1 MSGPNGASEGKAS
14 PQDKAG
20 GEAANGASQ
29 GKASKASAKPSAPS
43 GDSAERAASHLAHNI
58 RELREQRRLSQ
69 QQLAELS
76 GVPRP
81 TIANLE
87 TGGSNPTLA
96 VLVKL
101 AEALYVSV
109 EELIVKARPSAR
121 LYPAGSLPSRV
132 RGRARVQELLPEPV
146 RGLEVERLELPSGA
160 RLALRAAPVGSRE
173 YLSCEAGELTLVTGE
188 SRFELKGGD
197 VASFRGDLERSYMNP
212 GGEAAVAYRVVTRS
226 PSDW

>member
-1 MSGPNGASEGKAS
+1 MAGARSKAS
-14 PQDKAG
+14 PQGKAN
-20 GEAANGASQ
+20 GEGQDGASQ
-29 GKASKASAKPSAPS
+29 SKASPQGKAAKPSAPL

-101 AEALYVSV
+101 AEALYVSI

-146 RGLEVERLELPSGA
+146 RGLEVERLELPRGA
-160 RLALRAAPVGSRE
+160 RLALRAAPAGSRE
-173 YLSCEAGELTLVTGE
+173 YLTCEAGELMLVTGE

-197 VASFRGDLERSYMNP
+197 VVSFRGDLERSYANQ
-212 GGEAAVAYRVVTRS
+212 GGEAAVVYRVVTRS